1 MVQWLRTLV
10 ALSEVLSSIPSHHM
24 VAYNHLYWDPMS
36 SSGMSEDSDNVLT
49 DIKQT
54 NKSFFKML

>member
-1 MVQWLRTLV
+1 
-10 ALSEVLSSIPSHHM
+10 M